1 MQSII
6 IIIII
11 IILICF
17 RNSVYRPVLVL
28 HLQTGSHPLMNA
40 CHAET
45 NGVNPGC
52 LIGYQTSDLC
62 LKVALFAGFVFF
74 LHLYALLHMCS

>member
-1 MQSII
+1 MQSIII

-74 LHLYALLHMCS
+74 LHLH